1 MRKLLLALLLTTTLN
16 AQERVLFIGNS
27 YTAANSLSTMVAALA
42 SSTNLSLACSQ
53 QTLGG
58 ATLYQHA
65 QSNATYS
72 KLASQSWDYVVLQ
85 AQSQEPSFP
94 YSQFSSQT
102 LPYAIELVDSIRS
115 IAPCAQPVFF
125 RTWGRENG
133 DQFNCAA
140 FPPLCT
146 YEGMDSMLHRHY
158 SLMADTTDAYLSP
171 VGSEIGRASC
181 RERV

>member
-1 MRKLLLALLLTTTLN
+1 MRKLLLVLLLTTTLN

-27 YTAANSLSTMVAALA
+27 YTAANSLPTMVAALA
-42 SSTNLSLACSQ
+42 SSTNLSIACSQ

-94 YSQFSSQT
+94 FGQFQWQT
-102 LPYAIELVDSIRS
+102 LCKWQSGKKAVR
-115 IAPCAQPVFF
+115 CA
-125 RTWGRENG
+125 RANRHG
-133 DQFNCAA
+133 DFC
-140 FPPLCT
+140 PRRP
-146 YEGMDSMLHRHY
+146 
-158 SLMADTTDAYLSP
+158 
-171 VGSEIGRASC
+171 
-181 RERV
+181 